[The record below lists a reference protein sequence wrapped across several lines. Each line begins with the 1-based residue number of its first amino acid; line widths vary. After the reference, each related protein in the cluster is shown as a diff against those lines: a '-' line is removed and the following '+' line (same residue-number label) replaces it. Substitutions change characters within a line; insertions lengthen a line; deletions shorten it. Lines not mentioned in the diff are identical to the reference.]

1 MKNLGIFKAFVDEI
15 TADNSR
21 TEKMRVLKKYSED
34 DNVKFFL
41 DFVYNPYI
49 VTGISDKK
57 ISKTVAPIY
66 FEDDIYDYL
75 KQHNTGRDEDIAR
88 VQFVMNEFPE
98 ELRPLFKAVVTK
110 NLNLGVDSKTIN
122 KVIPNIL
129 PEFNIMLANKYF
141 DNPSVVEGMEFAITT
156 KIDGG
161 RIVALKENGV
171 VSFYT
176 RAGQKYEGL
185 VDLENELSGIA
196 EDNFMLDGELT
207 LLDKGNLVSKEQYKE
222 TMKISRKDGIKHG
235 LKMLVFDWLPISDF
249 KKQYST
255 IPYCSRRIEAM
266 KLLRNSDGSNR
277 LTYFE
282 LLPVLYYGND
292 TSKISEILKEQ
303 VAAGNEGIMLNVG
316 SAPYRF
322 KRSSDLL
329 KVKLM
334 NDLDLEVIGFEEG
347 TNRHAG
353 RLGALIVNYKGFA
366 VKIGSGFSDELRD
379 EIWQNKNTYLGRLAV
394 VQYFETT
401 TATTGPNKGKESLR
415 FPVFIDFRDSW
426 DKNTPDF

>member
-15 TADNSR
+15 IADNSR
-21 TEKMRVLKKYSED
+21 TEKMRVLKKYSDD

-57 ISKTVAPIY
+57 ISKTVTPIY

-88 VQFVMNEFPE
+88 VQFVMNELSE

-122 KVIPNIL
+122 KVIPSLL

-141 DNPSVVEGMEFAITT
+141 DNPSVVEDMEFAITT

-161 RIVALKENGV
+161 RIVALKENGI

-185 VDLENELSGIA
+185 VDLENELSGIT

-207 LLDKGNLVSKEQYKE
+207 LLDKGTLVSKEQYKE

-249 KKQYST
+249 KAQKST
-255 IPYCSRRIEAM
+255 IHYNMRRVS
-266 KLLRNSDGSNR
+266 LNTLFYNNPS
-277 LTYFE
+277 LVYFE
-282 LLPVLYYGND
+282 LLPVLYFGDD
-292 TSKISEILKEQ
+292 TSKITEFLNRA
-303 VAAGNEGIMLNVG
+303 VANGEEGIMINDVD
-316 SAPYRF
+316 APYAF
-322 KRSSDLL
+322 KRSNSLL

-334 NDLDLEVIGFEEG
+334 NDLDLKVIGFEEG

-353 RLGALIVNYKGFA
+353 RLGALIVDYKGNA
-366 VKIGSGFSDELRD
+366 VKVGSGFSDELRD
-379 EIWQNKNTYLGRLAV
+379 EIWQNKNTYLGRLVA
-394 VQYFETT
+394 VQYFEIT
-401 TATTGPNKGKESLR
+401 TATTGSNKGKESLR
-415 FPVFIDFRDSW
+415 FPVFIDFRDPW
-426 DKNTPDF
+426 DKATPDF

>member
-1 MKNLGIFKAFVDEI
+1 MRDLRTFKKFVDEI
-15 TADNSR
+15 LEDNSR
-21 TEKMRVLKKYSED
+21 IRKTAVLWNDYRNNEDVKY
-34 DNVKFFL
+34 FL
-41 DFVYNPYI
+41 NFVFNPYI

-57 ISKTVAPIY
+57 ITKTTAPVLFDGDI
-66 FEDDIYDYL
+66 FEYL
-75 KQHNTGRDEDIAR
+75 KEHNTGRDEDIAR
-88 VQFVMNEFPE
+88 VHAVMNRTPDD
-98 ELRPLFKAVVTK
+98 LRPLLRAIITK
-110 NLNLGVDSKTIN
+110 NLNLGMDAKTIN
-122 KVIPNIL
+122 HVMPGLI
-129 PEFNIMLANKYF
+129 PEFKIALSNKYF
-141 DNPSVVEGMEFAITT
+141 DNPSVVEGKEFAITT

-185 VDLENELSGIA
+185 VDLETELAGIS

-207 LLDKGNLVSKEQYKE
+207 LLNKGTLISKEQYKE

-255 IPYCSRRIEAM
+255 IPYCSRRVEAM

-282 LLPVLYYGND
+282 LLPLLYYGKD
-292 TSKISEILKEQ
+292 TSKITEYLNHAI
-303 VAAGNEGIMLNVG
+303 ANGDEGIMLNVG

-353 RLGALIVNYKGFA
+353 RLGALIVDYKGFA
-366 VKIGSGFSDELRD
+366 VKVGSGFSDELRD
-379 EIWQNKNTYLGRLAV
+379 EIWNHKDEWLGRTIV
-394 VQYFETT
+394 VQYFEETT
-401 TATTGPNKGKESLR
+401 NQDGGISLR
-415 FPVFIDFRDSW
+415 FPVYLDYRT
-426 DKNTPDF
+426 DK

>member
-1 MKNLGIFKAFVDEI
+1 MKNLGIFKTFVDEI
-15 TADNSR
+15 TKENGRLYKIAVLEKYKDNES
-21 TEKMRVLKKYSED
+21 VKY
-34 DNVKFFL
+34 FL
-41 DFVYNPYI
+41 DFIYNPYI
-49 VTGISDKK
+49 TTGISDKK
-57 ISKTVAPIY
+57 LNKKVESIPLPACFETTDDAIFDYVKTN
-66 FEDDIYDYL
+66 
-75 KQHNTGRDEDIAR
+75 NTGTDKDIQILQAIR
-88 VQFVMNEFPE
+88 NFYIAA
-98 ELRPLFKAVVTK
+98 ELRPLFDSVITK
-110 NLNLGVDSKTIN
+110 NLQLGIDAKTIN
-122 KVIPNIL
+122 KVIPNLI
-129 PEFNIMLANKYF
+129 PEFNIALSNKYF
-141 DNPSVVEGMEFAITT
+141 DNPAVVEGKEFAITT

-161 RIVALKENGV
+161 RIVALKENGE
-171 VSFYT
+171 VSFFT
-176 RAGQKYEGL
+176 RAGQMYEGL
-185 VDLENELSGIA
+185 VDLEFELAGIP

-207 LLDKGNLVSKEQYKE
+207 LLNKGSLVSKEQYKE

-249 KKQYST
+249 KKQFST
-255 IPYCSRRIEAM
+255 IPYCSRRVEAM

-282 LLPVLYYGND
+282 LLPLLYYGTD

-353 RLGALIVNYKGFA
+353 RLGALIVDYKGFA
-366 VKIGSGFSDELRD
+366 VKVGSGFSDEFRE
-379 EIWQNKNTYLGRLAV
+379 EIWNHKDEWLGRTVV
-394 VQYFETT
+394 VQYFEETT
-401 TATTGPNKGKESLR
+401 NQDGGISLR
-415 FPVFIDFRDSW
+415 FPVYLDYRT
-426 DKNTPDF
+426 DK